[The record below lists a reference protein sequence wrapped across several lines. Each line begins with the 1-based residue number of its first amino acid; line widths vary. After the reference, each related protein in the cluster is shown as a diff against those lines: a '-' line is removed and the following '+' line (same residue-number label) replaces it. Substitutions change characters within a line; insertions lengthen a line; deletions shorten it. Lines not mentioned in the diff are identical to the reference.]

1 MTGERFD
8 LEASSKRF
16 SVPRALL
23 LVCVIL
29 GTVWAYTRHFEGV
42 ADRFQRVDD
51 IRDETGTLSPEKIKL
66 LRDASRVMQD
76 TYGIALRIVVSRSPV
91 LPPAQDPKT
100 LFIGL
105 DVSASQAIVVI
116 PPLLAKALPPE
127 LAQRLSSGYF
137 DPFFAD
143 KAWPEGLYSCVLA
156 ILEAL
161 REQR

>member
-1 MTGERFD
+1 MTEERID
-8 LEASSKRF
+8 LEGPRKKF

-29 GTVWAYTRHFEGV
+29 GTVWAYSRHFEGV
-42 ADRFQRVDD
+42 ADRFQRVDG
-51 IRDETGTLSPEKIKL
+51 IRDETGTLPPEKIKL
-66 LRDASRVMQD
+66 LRDSSRAMQD
-76 TYGIALRIVVSRSPV
+76 TYGVALRVVVSRSPV
-91 LPPAQDPKT
+91 SPPAQDPKI

-105 DVSASQAIVVI
+105 DVSAGKAVVVI
-116 PPLLAKALPPE
+116 PPLLARALPPE

-137 DPFFAD
+137 DPFFAEN
-143 KAWPEGLYSCVLA
+143 AWPEGLYSCVLA

>member
-1 MTGERFD
+1 MTGERFE
-8 LEASSKRF
+8 LETRRKGISM
-16 SVPRALL
+16 PRGLL
-23 LVCVIL
+23 LLCVVL
-29 GTVWAYTRHFEGV
+29 ATVWAYSRHFEGV
-42 ADRFQRVDD
+42 ADRFQHAND
-51 IRDETGTLSPEKIKL
+51 IRDETGTLTPEKITL

-76 TYGIALRIVVSRSPV
+76 SYGVSLRIIVSRSAV
-91 LPPAQDPKT
+91 QPPSQDPKT

-105 DVSASQAIVVI
+105 DVSASQAVVVF

-143 KAWPEGLYSCVLA
+143 KAWPEGLYSCVLI

-161 REQR
+161 REQH

>member
-1 MTGERFD
+1 MTEERIN
-8 LEASSKRF
+8 LEGPRKRF

-23 LVCVIL
+23 LMCVIL
-29 GTVWAYTRHFEGV
+29 GTVWAYSRHFQGV
-42 ADRFQRVDD
+42 ADRFQHVDD
-51 IRDETGTLSPEKIKL
+51 IRDETGTLPPEKIKL
-66 LRDASRVMQD
+66 LRDSSRVMQD
-76 TYGIALRIVVSRSPV
+76 TYGIVLRIVVSRSSV
-91 LPPAQDPKT
+91 YPPTQDPKA

-105 DVSASQAIVVI
+105 DISAGKAVVVF

-127 LAQRLSSGYF
+127 LAQKLSSGYF

-143 KAWPEGLYSCVLA
+143 NAWPEGLYSCVLA